1 MMRVLIKGINEGN
14 VDKVFECFT
23 NLALSPAPLYK
34 SLSEGLDQVIIEC
47 KEDQFLK
54 LKNDLNGVC
63 EVILMESKESPPL
76 PVLSLVSLFL
86 DNLLL
91 FYILK
96 LSIYS
101 SDFRIML
108 GYLFSSSKAQAYFQ
122 LILSLLL
129 IVGYYYAF
137 ITTKEAPP
145 IARLLEIRYPKD
157 KNWIILAYS
166 LPLIGLYL
174 ISSGIPFGRLLGLAM
189 LSFSVGILVYSNVKF
204 S

>member
-1 MMRVLIKGINEGN
+1 MKVLIRGVNEGN
-14 VDKVFECFT
+14 VDKISEYFV
-23 NLALSPAPLYK
+23 NLGLSPAPLYK
-34 SLSEGLDQVIIEC
+34 SLSENSDQVTIEC
-47 KEDQFLK
+47 KEDQFFE
-54 LKNDLNGVC
+54 LKNALAGIC
-63 EVILMESKESPPL
+63 EVILMEKKKSPPL
-76 PVLSLVSLFL
+76 PTLSLISLFL

-122 LILSLLL
+122 LILSLFL

-137 ITTKEAPP
+137 IKTKEAPP
-145 IARLLEIRYPKD
+145 IAKFLEIRYPKD
-157 KNWIILAYS
+157 QNWIILAYS